1 MKDYS
6 RGHGG
11 RAGSPGTKQKFIR
24 LNWFH
29 VILIGL
35 AVVTACVLFILGRYA
50 WREKRW
56 RWIVVHHT
64 ASDVGNLEYY
74 RRLHREERGWRDIA
88 YHFLI
93 NNGSSNTAVGQ
104 IEESA
109 LWKNRESHFSTR
121 ETYVNVFSIAVVL
134 VGNFEKHRVPDL
146 QKEALIKLLA
156 DLSYEYSIP
165 PDRIVG
171 HREISSTAC
180 PGKNL
185 NMADLRTE
193 VAKFLAEHPRS
204 E

>member
-6 RGHGG
+6 QQGG
-11 RAGSPGTKQKFIR
+11 RGRPAAGRTNPVVRISR
-24 LNWFH
+24 LRLLLAG
-29 VILIGL
+29 IL
-35 AVVTACVLFILGRYA
+35 VTLIAALFFAGRYA

-104 IEESA
+104 VEEST

-121 ETYVNVFSIAVVL
+121 DAYLNVFSIAVVL
-134 VGNFEKHRVPDL
+134 VGNFEKHRVPEL
-146 QKEALIKLLA
+146 QKEALVKLLA
-156 DLSYEYSIP
+156 DLSHEYSIP

-193 VAKFLAEHPRS
+193 VAKFASEHPRGD
-204 E
+204 